1 MSEPRSNKSKL
12 STDFGINGST
22 KHILFIVPGQ
32 SISLIL
38 PDQHINAST
47 RNINWDN
54 QTQTITG
61 TDHEPSMYK
70 KMRLVKTSLM
80 DYAGWRHSPNSLQSL
95 LTEDK
100 NREKA

>member
-1 MSEPRSNKSKL
+1 MNKYEKVAHFYKLIIRSNSMSEPRSNKSKL

-54 QTQTITG
+54 
-61 TDHEPSMYK
+61 
-70 KMRLVKTSLM
+70 
-80 DYAGWRHSPNSLQSL
+80 
-95 LTEDK
+95 
-100 NREKA
+100 